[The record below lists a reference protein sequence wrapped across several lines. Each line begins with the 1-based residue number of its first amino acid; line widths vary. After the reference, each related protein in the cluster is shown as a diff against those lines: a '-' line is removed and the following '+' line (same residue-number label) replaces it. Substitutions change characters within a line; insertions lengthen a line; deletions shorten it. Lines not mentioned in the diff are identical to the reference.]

1 MQNNNPDVQD
11 INTSEETG
19 DALAQLDQ
27 GRRELLKKLGKAAAL
42 APVSIALV
50 SMEAKACSFSC

>member
-1 MQNNNPDVQD
+1 MQNNQNDMQEPNNAAASD
-11 INTSEETG
+11 
-19 DALAQLDQ
+19 DAQAQLDQ
-27 GRRELLKKLGKAAAL
+27 GRRDLLKKLGKAAAF